1 MPSSLNKPQ
10 KVSLCKILLNTVV
23 VYQTEP
29 LVGEVAHP
37 HNPSSFL
44 SLLHKFPFINHT
56 SISSPHLV
64 HHYTQNQKPKD
75 LHLLHLLTHHY
86 TEIST
91 ETQKSVMARLQNEL
105 GAALVLLALF
115 IAGASAQSSCS
126 NVLISLSPCLNY
138 ITGNSSTPSSGCCT
152 QLASVVKSNPECL
165 CQVLGGG
172 SSSLGISI
180 NQTRALALP
189 GTCNV
194 QTPSLSRCNGKT
206 SYEL

>member
-1 MPSSLNKPQ
+1 
-10 KVSLCKILLNTVV
+10 
-23 VYQTEP
+23 
-29 LVGEVAHP
+29 
-37 HNPSSFL
+37 
-44 SLLHKFPFINHT
+44 
-56 SISSPHLV
+56 
-64 HHYTQNQKPKD
+64 
-75 LHLLHLLTHHY
+75 
-86 TEIST
+86 
-91 ETQKSVMARLQNEL
+91 MARLQNEL

-194 QTPSLSRCNGKT
+194 QTPSLSRCNAASPANSPAGSPESPTGSGTTVPSTDSNPSSDSSSTKLSFSLFFFLLFAA
-206 SYEL
+206 SYVSTFTGR